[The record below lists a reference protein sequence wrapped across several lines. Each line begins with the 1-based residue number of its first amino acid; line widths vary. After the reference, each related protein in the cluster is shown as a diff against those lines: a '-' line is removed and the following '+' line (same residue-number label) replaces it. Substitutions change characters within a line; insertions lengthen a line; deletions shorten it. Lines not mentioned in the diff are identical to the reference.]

1 MIQLREDLAW
11 VSADDGRLTPFDAD
25 RLIKSIEQACEF
37 AGHADR
43 LLAESVAA
51 AVEHYAL
58 ECESDHTIAAA
69 EISRI
74 VLAVLRAL
82 ACEDIAHA
90 YARRRE
96 WTEIRL
102 DQISGFE
109 LEFYRQLDEA
119 LRAASGAEETARM
132 QLRGL
137 RACVMRLRHARR
149 WGTSCRAL
157 ADEIVEF
164 VRARV
169 ARSRPASAGALR
181 MEVLE

>member
-1 MIQLREDLAW
+1 MIQLRQDIAW
-11 VSADDGRLTPFDAD
+11 VRADDGRLTPFDSA
-25 RLIKSIEQACEF
+25 RLTNSIEQACEF

-51 AVEHYAL
+51 AVRHYAL

-74 VLAVLRAL
+74 VLAVLKAL
-82 ACEDIAHA
+82 TCDNIARA

-102 DQISGFE
+102 DEITGFE

-119 LRAASGAEETARM
+119 LRAASGAEETSMM

-137 RACVMRLRHARR
+137 RACVMRLRNAQR
-149 WGTSCRAL
+149 WGASCRAL

-169 ARSRPASAGALR
+169 TRSRPASAGALR

>member
-1 MIQLREDLAW
+1 MIQLREDIAW
-11 VSADDGRLTPFDAD
+11 VRAEDGRLTPFDFD
-25 RLIKSIEQACEF
+25 RLAKSIEQACEF
-37 AGHADR
+37 AGHTDR

-51 AVEHYAL
+51 AVLHYAR
-58 ECESDHTIAAA
+58 ECESDRTIAAA

-74 VLAVLRAL
+74 VLAVLSAL
-82 ACEDIAHA
+82 TCENIARA

-102 DQISGFE
+102 DEIPGFE
-109 LEFYRQLDEA
+109 LEFYRQLDET
-119 LRAASGAEETARM
+119 LRTASGTEETSMM

-137 RACVMRLRHARR
+137 RACVMRLRGAQR
-149 WGTSCRAL
+149 WGGSCRAL

-164 VRARV
+164 VRTRV
-169 ARSRPASAGALR
+169 SRTRPVSAGALR